1 MRYAP
6 IHPTTRRVEK
16 KATPTSQKRTICGRC
31 SLANATTVA
40 ARSSHVMLVGAATVS
55 VGSAVD
61 SAAAIGCV
69 ISAGVVSSMTGST
82 GVKLLLYV
90 RTVVAAP
97 RKRRATKA
105 AQEAK

>member
-69 ISAGVVSSMTGST
+69 ISAGVVSST